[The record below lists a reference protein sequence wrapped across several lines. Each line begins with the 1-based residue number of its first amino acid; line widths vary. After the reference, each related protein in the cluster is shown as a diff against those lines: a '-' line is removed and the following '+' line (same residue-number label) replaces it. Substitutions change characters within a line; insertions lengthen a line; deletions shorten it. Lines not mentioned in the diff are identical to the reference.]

1 MVLTTLL
8 PPPVRR
14 AVRGLLGPR
23 VVLIGE
29 LPPERSPGALA
40 LVRRRDDLSP
50 LTHTLTILS
59 FNVKRCEDR
68 RRVEASLERAVDD
81 HHPDVILL
89 QEVPRELIQGRGPGG
104 VCEGRSLFF
113 APFHQVD
120 RPDRRYPYRQ
130 YGQLTATSRRVE
142 TEIVIELPTINPTTP
157 GPGHLMKRI
166 ALYTELPTIDGRTV
180 GLVNVHNEPF
190 ARRRDRRL
198 QYEAFLR
205 VIDERRPDVAVCCGD
220 FNPTFG
226 QHGEPGLRL
235 LEDSGFSN
243 ALTGRWRALD
253 SCLARCHRGFALAQ
267 TLPLGGSDHRPLVVE
282 VTL

>member
-14 AVRGLLGPR
+14 AIRGLLGPR
-23 VVLIGE
+23 VVLTDE

-40 LVRRRDDLSP
+40 LVQRRDDLSP
-50 LTHTLTILS
+50 LTDTLTIFS
-59 FNVKRCEDR
+59 YNVKRCENR
-68 RRVEASLERAVDD
+68 GRVAASLARAVDD

-89 QEVPRELIQGRGPGG
+89 QEVPRELIRGRGPGG

-130 YGQLTATSRRVE
+130 YGQLTASGRHIE
-142 TEIVIELPTINPTTP
+142 NEAVIELPTVNPATL

-166 ALYTELPTIDGRTV
+166 ALYAELPTTDGRTI

-190 ARRRDRRL
+190 ARRRDRLL
-198 QYEAFLR
+198 QYEALLR
-205 VIDERRPDVAVCCGD
+205 VIDERRPDAAVCCGD
-220 FNPTFG
+220 FNPTLG
-226 QHGEPGLRL
+226 QRAEPGLRL

-243 ALTGRWRALD
+243 ALAGRWRALD
-253 SCLARCHRGFALAQ
+253 TCLARGHRGFVRVQ
-267 TLPLGGSDHRPLVVE
+267 TLPFGGSDHRPLVVE
-282 VTL
+282 VIL